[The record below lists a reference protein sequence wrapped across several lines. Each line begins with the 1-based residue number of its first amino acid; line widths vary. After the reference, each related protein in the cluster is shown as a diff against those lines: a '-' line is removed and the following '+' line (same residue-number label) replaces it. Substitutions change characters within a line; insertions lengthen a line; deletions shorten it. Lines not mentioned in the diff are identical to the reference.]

1 MLVWGYRGVTKG
13 TPRSPLW
20 NVWERQTSV
29 WHVFG
34 FIRMNLLLRALRALC
49 VLCANPSFFFLRAL
63 RVLCA
68 NPSFFFLRALC
79 VLCVNPI
86 FVVPRVRFDTSTI
99 LCYTIH
105 IRRPTNTNARA
116 NEKATDRNPR
126 L

>member
-68 NPSFFFLRALC
+68 NPSFFPSCPQCEPVFVFPRAPADGFSFRHFY
-79 VLCVNPI
+79 V
-86 FVVPRVRFDTSTI
+86 I
-99 LCYTIH
+99 LYT
-105 IRRPTNTNARA
+105 
-116 NEKATDRNPR
+116 
-126 L
+126 